1 MRGRTGARGMPTP
14 WGPYS
19 VPLQPRTTA
28 RPHIQR
34 ASAIADCGSVV
45 NGSGG
50 DGSGGDGSGGD
61 GSADDEQEGESE
73 SETEEDD

>member
-1 MRGRTGARGMPTP
+1 MPTP

-28 RPHIQR
+28 RSHIQR
-34 ASAIADCGSVV
+34 ASAIGAWGQIGNAIAVAASTAAEATAAEAMAAAATAAP
-45 NGSGG
+45 N
-50 DGSGGDGSGGD
+50 
-61 GSADDEQEGESE
+61 DEQEGESE